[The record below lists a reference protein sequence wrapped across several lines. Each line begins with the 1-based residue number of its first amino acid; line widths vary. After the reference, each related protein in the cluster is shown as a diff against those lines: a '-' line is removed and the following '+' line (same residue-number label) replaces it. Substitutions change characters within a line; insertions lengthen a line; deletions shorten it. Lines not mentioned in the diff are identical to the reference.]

1 MSAADS
7 NPKPSVSRFA
17 RKFDLPSINND
28 LLLWN
33 KGWDKVLHQ
42 LSAQEVYAVLSP
54 IWASDKLQAT
64 DISRLLEDFKAWVL
78 KSQNMTVKLWVDM
91 EEKGDFVVA
100 WLLLE
105 ESDRQTHLL
114 NGLKQ
119 ACEASSLLEDSRA
132 MCPEVKI
139 SSMLK
144 KSGKS
149 YIDLIKSFTEGKKE
163 VGEDNLYKLPSEWWE
178 NAVDESDLRSPEVE
192 STFAILTLIRN
203 EFISESH
210 WTCLT
215 SI

>member
-7 NPKPSVSRFA
+7 NPKPSVSRFS
-17 RKFDLPSINND
+17 RKFDLPSINNN

-42 LSAQEVYAVLSP
+42 LSAREVYAVLSP
-54 IWASDKLQAT
+54 IWASDKLQAN

-139 SSMLK
+139 NSMLK